1 MIWHDQKT
9 TCLKSYLKPNNG
21 RLVCIACNG
30 KISKEGRQ
38 IVKLK
43 VVSNRKVDDVRR
55 EPMENPAENMIA

>member
-1 MIWHDQKT
+1 MKWHIRRQQ
-9 TCLKSYLKPNNG
+9 LEIFSKPKNG
-21 RLVCIACNG
+21 RHRCVVACNG